1 MTIKRTED
9 LKAYMLQK
17 YSFLHP
23 KKFEIIKVGTR
34 VYMYYVAND
43 GSLSR
48 QVVFKG
54 CLPTTEGVPKLREH
68 LEKSVDEA
76 VKKWNPQN
84 VNN

>member
-1 MTIKRTED
+1 
-9 LKAYMLQK
+9 
-17 YSFLHP
+17 
-23 KKFEIIKVGTR
+23 
-34 VYMYYVAND
+34 MYYVAND